1 MQSPRHASADSDTEG
16 LRSRI
21 SKGWS
26 RVAFGTVV
34 VGAIIVWYGPPLRS
48 PFSVSFIA
56 GAVLL
61 AFGAFAA
68 FRSRIPG
75 RAAFG
80 IPSLSYLALALVSSL
95 SWVLIAGHLAGIG
108 IARGLAGLLPWLTGS
123 PPATPP
129 LEERLLGWLIWLLVA
144 LAAACLVGAV
154 AASDAR
160 SAAPRER

>member
-1 MQSPRHASADSDTEG
+1 MQALQHASADSDPEG

-26 RVAFGTVV
+26 RVAFGTIV
-34 VGAIIVWYGPPLRS
+34 VGAIIVWYSLPLRF
-48 PFSVSFIA
+48 PFSAFFIA
-56 GAVLL
+56 GAVLV

-68 FRSRIPG
+68 FRSRLPG

-80 IPSLSYLALALVSSL
+80 IPSLSYLALALGSSL
-95 SWVLIAGHLAGIG
+95 GWVVVAGHLVGIG
-108 IARGLAGLLPWLTGS
+108 VASGLAGLFPRLTGS

-129 LEERLLGWLIWLLVA
+129 LDEWLLGWLVRLLAA

-154 AASDAR
+154 AANDHR